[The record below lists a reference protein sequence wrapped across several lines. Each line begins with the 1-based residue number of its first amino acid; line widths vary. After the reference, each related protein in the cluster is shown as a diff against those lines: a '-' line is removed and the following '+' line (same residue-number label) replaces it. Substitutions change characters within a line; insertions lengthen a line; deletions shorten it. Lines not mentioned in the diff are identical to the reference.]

1 MDDYCCDHV
10 DSKKLPPSGSGRP
23 ATAGKPYT
31 FARLPGLKGHI
42 MKFRSAMPALLG
54 ATMLFSVA
62 MPVNGADNYPN
73 RPVRMIIP
81 SGAGG
86 ITDII
91 GRTIA
96 PKLSDSLGQQVVIDN
111 RPGASGVL
119 GSGIVAKA
127 APDGYTLLMVFP
139 SHPVNPA
146 LYADIP
152 FDTEKAFAPIS
163 LVSAVSPVLIVG
175 SGSPARSVKDL
186 LDLAKARPGKLNHG
200 SVGAGSMGSL
210 GAELLRSMAG
220 IQFTQV
226 AYKGSPQALTAVI
239 SGEID
244 FYLIGSAGVVGP
256 QVKAGRIRALG
267 VGAKQ
272 RLAVLPDVP
281 PIGDTLPG
289 YEARGWNGILA
300 PAGTPKNIIDKLN
313 REIVRIAR
321 SPEFA
326 QLLTGEGAT
335 AVGNTP
341 AEFDAIIRADIRKW
355 AKIIKDNG
363 IRQ

>member
-1 MDDYCCDHV
+1 
-10 DSKKLPPSGSGRP
+10 
-23 ATAGKPYT
+23 
-31 FARLPGLKGHI
+31 
-42 MKFRSAMPALLG
+42 MKHHSAMLISAFLSVTALPALG
-54 ATMLFSVA
+54 ANS
-62 MPVNGADNYPN
+62 YPN

-86 ITDII
+86 ITDIV

-96 PKLSDSLGQQVVIDN
+96 PKLTDALGQQVVVDN

-119 GSGIVAKA
+119 GSTIVAKS

-146 LYADIP
+146 LFPDIP
-152 FDTEKAFAPIS
+152 FDTEKAFAPIT

-175 SGSPARSVKDL
+175 NTSPARSVKEL
-186 LDLAKARPGKLNHG
+186 LDLAKSRPGKLNHG

-210 GAELLRSMAG
+210 GAELLRTMAS

-226 AYKGSPQALTAVI
+226 AYKGSPQALTAAI

-244 FYLIGSAGVVGP
+244 FYLIGSVGVVGP
-256 QVKAGRIRALG
+256 QVKAGHIRALG

-272 RLAVLPDVP
+272 RLQVLPDVP
-281 PIGDTLPG
+281 SISETLPG

-300 PAGTPKNIIDKLN
+300 PAGTPKMIIEQLN
-313 REIVRIAR
+313 REIVKIAR

-326 QLLTGEGAT
+326 QVLTGEGAT
-335 AVGNTP
+335 AVGNSP
-341 AEFDAIIRADIRKW
+341 AEFEAIIRADIRKW

>member
-1 MDDYCCDHV
+1 MKC
-10 DSKKLPPSGSGRP
+10 LSGLLV
-23 ATAGKPYT
+23 AA
-31 FARLPGLKGHI
+31 AL
-42 MKFRSAMPALLG
+42 AAPALH
-54 ATMLFSVA
+54 AA
-62 MPVNGADNYPN
+62 EPYPN
-73 RPVRMIIP
+73 RPIRMIIP

-91 GRTIA
+91 GRAIA
-96 PKLSDSLGQQVVIDN
+96 PKLADSFGQQVVIDN

-119 GSGIVAKA
+119 GTGIVAKST
-127 APDGYTLLMVFP
+127 PDGYTLLMAFP
-139 SHPVNPA
+139 SHPVNQSLFKDVP
-146 LYADIP
+146 Y
-152 FDTEKAFAPIS
+152 DTAKDFAGITM
-163 LVSAVSPVLIVG
+163 VSAVSPVLIVG
-175 SGSPARSVKDL
+175 AQSPVRTVKEL

-210 GAELLRSMAG
+210 GAELLRAMAG

-244 FYLIGSAGVVGP
+244 FYLIGSAGTVGP

-272 RLAVLPDVP
+272 RLAILPEVP

-300 PAGTPKNIIDKLN
+300 PAGTPKAIIDRLN
-313 REIVRIAR
+313 REIVKVVRA
-321 SPEFA
+321 PEFA
-326 QLLTGEGAT
+326 QVLAGEGAT
-335 AVGNTP
+335 AVGNSP
-341 AEFDAIIRADIRKW
+341 AEFDAIVRADIQKW
-355 AKIIKDNG
+355 AKIIKDNN
-363 IRQ
+363 ISAQ

>member
-1 MDDYCCDHV
+1 
-10 DSKKLPPSGSGRP
+10 
-23 ATAGKPYT
+23 
-31 FARLPGLKGHI
+31 
-42 MKFRSAMPALLG
+42 MKHFSRWLIAAALIAPTLH
-54 ATMLFSVA
+54 AA
-62 MPVNGADNYPN
+62 ENYPN
-73 RPVRMIIP
+73 RPIRMIIP

-91 GRTIA
+91 GRAIA
-96 PKLSDSLGQQVVIDN
+96 PKLADSLGQQVVIDN
-111 RPGASGVL
+111 RPGASGIL
-119 GSGIVAKA
+119 GTGIVAKS
-127 APDGYTLLMVFP
+127 APDGYTLLMAFP
-139 SHPVNPA
+139 SHPVNQSLFKDVP
-146 LYADIP
+146 Y
-152 FDTEKAFAPIS
+152 DTAKDFSGIT

-175 SGSPARSVKDL
+175 VQSPARSVKDL
-186 LDLAKARPGKLNHG
+186 LDLAKAKPGALNHG

-220 IQFTQV
+220 IKFTQV

-244 FYLIGSAGVVGP
+244 FYLIGSAGTVGP

-272 RLAVLPDVP
+272 RLAILPDVP

-300 PAGTPKNIIDKLN
+300 PAGTPKAIIDRLN
-313 REIVRIAR
+313 REIVKVVRA
-321 SPEFA
+321 PEFA
-326 QLLTGEGAT
+326 QVLVGEGAT

-341 AEFDAIIRADIRKW
+341 AEFDTIIRADINKW
-355 AKIIKDNG
+355 AKIIKDTG